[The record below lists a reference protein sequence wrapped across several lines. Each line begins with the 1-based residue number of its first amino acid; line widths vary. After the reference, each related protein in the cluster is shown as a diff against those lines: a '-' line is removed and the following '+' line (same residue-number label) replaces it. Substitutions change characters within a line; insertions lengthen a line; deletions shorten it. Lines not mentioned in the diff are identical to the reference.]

1 MPVPKQKHSKTR
13 TRKRRAQWKSNDS
26 TCLSKCSETGTIHK
40 RHKAYSVD
48 GVLYYKGK
56 ILQKNK

>member
-13 TRKRRAQWKSNDS
+13 TRKRKSQWKLKDKSCIT
-26 TCLSKCSETGTIHK
+26 TCNETGTVHQ
-40 RHKAYSVD
+40 RHKAYEVD
-48 GVLYYKGK
+48 GVLYFKGK